1 MVDDGPLVSTHSHT
15 SHAAP
20 QTSVWCDHPVALHR
34 DTRRTVDW
42 SVDRDRPCGMRLA
55 LLCLL
60 VPGLMTA
67 ADVIAD
73 LPASPG
79 IASDDAGS
87 RWRMLP
93 ITGIDAARDV
103 LVQVT
108 GRPVTVARALVAR
121 DDEQAAAALPALLE
135 RALAAGVDTTTLRL
149 ERGLLT
155 GVHLRGSDV
164 LVLDTAVLR
173 RASSVPATTNERR
186 TAVTTAA
193 TALVAALE
201 RGGTT
206 PPAQIALR
214 RLLTTLDQTTV
225 EDEEFPPALVRRLI
239 GHGWLDDLLGTTAEL
254 APLREALQAA
264 AKLQVAQRWSG
275 DDTVLEDLRDAFGRR
290 VLTLR
295 SPTACARVQEHAAS
309 SYDRTPTRMVVQ
321 RFPLGSD
328 PLGDAP
334 PIAAECWWGRVRIV
348 EWNATDGLRA
358 DAAAWRLALADDG
371 PGVDDDAVVD
381 WRPPH
386 VVLSNADGAV
396 TALCTAHGVLR
407 PASSDQSEERER
419 FLTEAAKQCP
429 DAAHLDLIGQYLF
442 AYVHDSPDPKAPGLI
457 GVRGTTGEIHQ
468 TIGQTIATVCG
479 GVMRGDCDDLSEI
492 YHTLLTRQGHLPQV
506 FNLPR
511 HAACG
516 WSLKQGDRWTT
527 QVLHTGQPL
536 AFHGDTLEESLAQV
550 FGHFDQQNT
559 DNGTLVHVLL
569 RFAGENIRSQWRLGS
584 RIMRDGDYA
593 RTMIDVQRDW
603 YYHTFAQAILTM
615 RGMITDGDDAS
626 ANLSELA
633 GLYRRTGEWRAAI
646 AAERASLTRI
656 EDATARL
663 DGRLTLISLMVRGDL
678 DADAQ
683 AEARALLQALDQDL
697 AKNQPALKQRMIM
710 SVYRRLDHTRHGDL
724 VRELLMK
731 HLFPTVETRRL
742 ELTRWARTRFDAR
755 AWANQAI
762 EERSQAATVIGATIG
777 DLERPSSGLG
787 DADRQRLLAFSERW
801 LTDLAFLD
809 TGERD
814 DVMASYATVG
824 RLAGAVLGNQVLDAL
839 ITQAKEPVAWSN
851 HHAHRVA
858 GLPQLTRDL
867 PWIRISV
874 PFWSGRLSS
883 LLGKDDVLLDEPAA
897 LELIR
902 HLRAAIAACQRLDI
916 DPAGQ
921 DHTLR
926 WVALIEA
933 LIRRNEDDLR
943 TALRAYAERR
953 DRRSDEMVTD
963 NLEAMAQHLPPT
975 WFRRVLALWDE
986 TAATKPGYF
995 AIAWGCAA
1003 RGDIA
1008 QALEAGALAARRFS
1022 DDPAFVAE
1030 YAYLQRVLSG
1040 GEAP

>member
-1 MVDDGPLVSTHSHT
+1 
-15 SHAAP
+15 
-20 QTSVWCDHPVALHR
+20 
-34 DTRRTVDW
+34 
-42 SVDRDRPCGMRLA
+42 MRLA

-60 VPGLMTA
+60 VPSLMTA

-87 RWRMLP
+87 RWRTLP

-103 LVQVT
+103 QVQVT
-108 GRPVTVARALVAR
+108 GRSVTVARALVAR
-121 DDEQAAAALPALLE
+121 DDEQAAAALPSLLE
-135 RALAAGVDTTTLRL
+135 RAAAAGLDTTTLRL

-155 GVHLRGSDV
+155 GVHLRGSEV
-164 LVLDTAVLR
+164 LVLSTAVLR
-173 RASSVPATTNERR
+173 RTSPQPSTANERR
-186 TAVTTAA
+186 TAVTSAA
-193 TALVAALE
+193 TALVMTLEHGTTTPAVQAAL
-201 RGGTT
+201 RK
-206 PPAQIALR
+206 
-214 RLLTTLDQTTV
+214 LLSTLDQTTV
-225 EDEEFPPALVRRLI
+225 AEEEFEPALVRRLI
-239 GHGWLDDLLGTTAEL
+239 AHGWLDELLATVPEL
-254 APLREALQAA
+254 PPLRDALREAAA
-264 AKLQVAQRWSG
+264 LQVVQRWSG

-295 SPTACARVQEHAAS
+295 SPTTCARLQDHAAS
-309 SYDRTPTRMVVQ
+309 SYDRTPVRMVVQ
-321 RFPLGSD
+321 HFPLGSD
-328 PLGDAP
+328 PLTDAMP
-334 PIAAECWWGRVRIV
+334 LAAECWWGRVRIV
-348 EWNATDGLRA
+348 EWSATDGLRA
-358 DAAAWRLALADDG
+358 DTAAWRLALADDG
-371 PGVDDDAVVD
+371 PGVDDDVVVD

-386 VVLSNADGAV
+386 VVLGNADGAV
-396 TALCTAHGVLR
+396 TALCTTHGVLR
-407 PASSDQSEERER
+407 PAASDQSEERER
-419 FLTEAAKQCP
+419 FLAEATRQCP

-492 YHTLLTRQGHLPQV
+492 YHTVLTRQGFLPQV

-550 FGHFDQQNT
+550 FGHFDQHNT

-584 RIMRDGDYA
+584 RIMRDADYA
-593 RTMIDVQRDW
+593 RTMINVQRDW
-603 YYHTFAQAILTM
+603 YYHTFAQAISTM

-626 ANLSELA
+626 ANWSELA
-633 GLYRRTGEWRAAI
+633 GLYRRTGQWRAAV
-646 AAERASLTRI
+646 AAERASLSRI
-656 EDATARL
+656 DDATARI
-663 DGRLTLISLMVRGDL
+663 DGRLTLISLMVRGGL
-678 DADAQ
+678 TADAES
-683 AEARALLQALDQDL
+683 EARALLQTLDQEIP
-697 AKNQPALKQRMIM
+697 KNQPALKLRTIH
-710 SVYRRLDHTRHGDL
+710 SLYRRLDHTRHSTL
-724 VRELLMK
+724 LRELLMK
-731 HLFPTVETRRL
+731 HLLPYMETRRPQL
-742 ELTRWARTRFDAR
+742 SQWARTRFDAR
-755 AWANQAI
+755 AWATQAI
-762 EERSQAATVIGATIG
+762 DERSHAATVIGAAL
-777 DLERPSSGLG
+777 DGLDQSPTALTG
-787 DADRQRLLAFSERW
+787 DADMPRLLAFCEAW

-814 DVMASYATVG
+814 DVMANYATAG
-824 RLAGAVLGNQVLDAL
+824 RLAGALLGNELLDTL
-839 ITQAKEPVAWSN
+839 IAQTKEPSAWSD
-851 HHAHRVA
+851 HHAQRVA

-867 PWIRISV
+867 PWISISV
-874 PFWSGRLSS
+874 PYWSGRLSS
-883 LLGKDDVLLDEPAA
+883 LLGKEDALLDEPAA
-897 LELIR
+897 LDLIH
-902 HLRAAIAACQRLDI
+902 HLRTAIAACQRLDI
-916 DPAGQ
+916 DPPGL

-933 LIRRNEDDLR
+933 LIRRNDGDLR
-943 TALRAYAERR
+943 TALRAYAERH

-963 NLEAMAQHLPPT
+963 NLEAMAHHLPPT

-995 AIAWGCAA
+995 AIAWGCAI
-1003 RGDIA
+1003 RGDVTH
-1008 QALEAGALAARRFS
+1008 ALEAGALAARRFA

-1030 YAYLQRVLSG
+1030 YAYLQRVLAG